1 MPLYDRFF
9 AEILKRIT
17 PTQNEIELNKSI
29 TEKLKKLLN
38 AKAKELGIKYTKI
51 EPQGSTG
58 IKQTQLKDDFDIDL
72 FIGLDY
78 TSFQPKYKGLSKNKL
93 KKAAKKDFL
102 DLCTNW
108 IIPSLTLK
116 EFHNPRLLYAEHP
129 YTTVEHCLDDIEIKI
144 DIVLYFDID
153 LEVIKQKGPITAVD
167 RSPWHGRF
175 IRENLNEVQ
184 KNDVRLLKQFF
195 KANHSYGD
203 KSSVGRMGFIGYS
216 SELLI
221 YYYGTID
228 NLFRNFDKLAS
239 RPLDYY
245 KRDIKTLKKI
255 IHFQNDHLII
265 IDPID
270 KNRNV
275 ASAISEKA
283 YKYCNHRIREFLKNP
298 KKEFFE
304 IYDIPTVDIGNL
316 NDQVLEKIYVVE
328 LKNCLNDIHYTIN
341 RDKLYSLGESIV
353 ANGEK
358 EFTHAERFST
368 ILFELYFE
376 EETDE
381 YILVFYCNKPLISKT
396 YTRKGPPVAESSHAN
411 NFKKKNKKYFEKNGY
426 LWVETRREFNIFLEF
441 LTNFIESK
449 LPDNF
454 QVLNISKSF
463 NTQTIS
469 GKKAITVLSEMIL
482 PFYLEVF

>member
-1 MPLYDRFF
+1 MPLYDRIFE
-9 AEILKRIT
+9 EILKRIT
-17 PTQNEIELNKSI
+17 PTQNEIDLINSI
-29 TEKLKKLLN
+29 IDKLKKLII
-38 AKAKELGIKYTKI
+38 AKAKEIGITYTKI

-78 TSFQPKYKGLSKNKL
+78 NSFQLKYKDLSKNKL
-93 KKAAKKDFL
+93 KKEAKKDFL

-129 YTTVEHCLDDIEIKI
+129 YTTVEYRADNIEIKI

-175 IRENLNEVQ
+175 IRENLTVDQ

-203 KSSVGRMGFIGYS
+203 KSSVGKGGFIGYS

-228 NLFRNFDKLAS
+228 NLFNDFDKLPS

-245 KRDIKTLKKI
+245 KRDMKTLRKI
-255 IHFQNDHLII
+255 NHFQNDKLMI

-283 YKYCNHRIREFLKNP
+283 YAYCNHRIKEFLKNP
-298 KKEFFE
+298 KKEYFE
-304 IYDIPTVDIGNL
+304 IYGIPKADLGNL
-316 NDQVLEKIYVVE
+316 NDPILEKIYLVE

-341 RDKLYSLGESIV
+341 RDKLYSLGESII

-358 EFTHAERFST
+358 EFTHAERFSN
-368 ILFELYFE
+368 ILFELFFE
-376 EETDE
+376 EDTDE
-381 YILVFYCNKPLISKT
+381 YILVFYCNKPHISQT
-396 YTRKGPPVAESSHAN
+396 YTRKGPPITESHHAN
-411 NFKKKNKKYFEKNGY
+411 NFKKKNENNFERNGY
-426 LWVETRREFNIFLEF
+426 LWVETRRGFSTFFEF
-441 LTNFIESK
+441 LKNFITRK

-463 NTQTIS
+463 NAQTAS
-469 GKKAITVLSEMIL
+469 GKKAVTVLTEMIL
-482 PFYLEVF
+482 PFNL

>member
-1 MPLYDRFF
+1 MLSYDRIFE
-9 AEILKRIT
+9 EILKRIT
-17 PTQNEIELNKSI
+17 PTQNEIDLINSI
-29 TEKLKKLLN
+29 IDKLKKLII
-38 AKAKELGIKYTKI
+38 AKAKDLDINYTKI
-51 EPQGSTG
+51 QPQGSTG

-78 TSFQPKYKGLSKNKL
+78 SSFQPKYIGLSKNKL
-93 KKAAKKDFL
+93 KKESKKDFL

-108 IIPSLTLK
+108 IIPSLTQK
-116 EFHNPRLLYAEHP
+116 EFQNPRLLYAEHP
-129 YTTVEHCLDDIEIKI
+129 YTTVEYRLDNIEIKI

-153 LEVIKQKGPITAVD
+153 LEIIKEKGTITAVD

-175 IRENLNEVQ
+175 IKENLTEDQ

-203 KSSVGRMGFIGYS
+203 KSSVGRGGFIGYS

-228 NLFRNFDKLAS
+228 NLFNDFDKLPS

-245 KRDIKTLKKI
+245 KRDMKTLRKI
-255 IHFQNDHLII
+255 NHFQNDKLMI

-283 YKYCNHRIREFLKNP
+283 YKYCNHRVKEFLKNP
-298 KKEFFE
+298 KKEYFE
-304 IYDIPTVDIGNL
+304 IYDIPKTDLGNL
-316 NDQVLEKIYVVE
+316 DDPILEKIYLVE
-328 LKNCLNDIHYTIN
+328 LKNNLNDIHYTIN

-358 EFTHAERFST
+358 EFTHAERFSK
-368 ILFELYFE
+368 ILFELYFK

-381 YILVFYCNKPLISKT
+381 YIIVFYCNKPHISQT
-396 YTRKGPPVAESSHAN
+396 YTRKGPPVKESFHAN
-411 NFKKKNKKYFEKNGY
+411 NFMKKNKNYFEKNGY
-426 LWVETRREFNIFLEF
+426 LWVETKREFNNFLDF
-441 LTNFIESK
+441 LNKFVTTK

-454 QVLNISKSF
+454 QVLNISNSF
-463 NTQTIS
+463 NTQTQS
-469 GKKAITVLSEMIL
+469 GKKAITILTEMVL
-482 PFYLEVF
+482 PFYI